1 MKGAGVVNGVR
12 AFFNVADD
20 AVLIDHERDAIGEQA
35 GKAQDAVGFGDD
47 FIRVAKQGKAGA
59 GFFGKLAVS
68 LLGVK
73 ADSQNLRASG
83 LKFGDIRLISLD
95 LASSTGSGGARV
107 KRQDHGFLT
116 VEIRKLHDLAILVRQ
131 CKVGSVVAHFEVRRC
146 TKQWHKEY
154 AQSGNYREFGCSA
167 HVRVPSDGARP

>member
-1 MKGAGVVNGVR
+1 MKGAGVVNGIG
-12 AFFNVADD
+12 AFFNVADCAVLVDHESD
-20 AVLIDHERDAIGEQA
+20 AVGKQA
-35 GKAQDAVGFGDD
+35 GEAQDAISFRDH
-47 FIRVAKQGKAGA
+47 FIGVAKQREAGA

-107 KRQDHGFLT
+107 KRQDHGFLA
-116 VEIRKLHDLAILVRQ
+116 VEIRELYELAVLVGQRE
-131 CKVGSVVAHFEVRRC
+131 VRSAVAHF
-146 TKQWHKEY
+146 
-154 AQSGNYREFGCSA
+154 
-167 HVRVPSDGARP
+167 